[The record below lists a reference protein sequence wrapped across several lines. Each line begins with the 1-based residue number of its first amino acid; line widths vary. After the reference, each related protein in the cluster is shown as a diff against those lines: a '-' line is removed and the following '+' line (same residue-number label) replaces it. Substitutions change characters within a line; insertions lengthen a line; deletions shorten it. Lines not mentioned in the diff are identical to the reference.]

1 MAILKSDTTVG
12 GVVVLDGL
20 LKQAIGTLP
29 TTGWVAEGGQYYYQ
43 ITITNMTA
51 NSIPQIVP
59 QWTSKS
65 TQESVWNSLQSIQ
78 SFDGY
83 CRVYS
88 TAAFTTAINYVILY

>member
-43 ITITNMTA
+43 ITIANMTA

-59 QWTSKS
+59 QWTNQTS
-65 TQESVWNSLQSIQ
+65 QQSVWNMLQAVE

-83 CRVYS
+83 VRVYAS
-88 TAAFTTAINYVILY
+88 AAFTTAINYVILY

>member
-43 ITITNMTA
+43 IIITNMTA

-65 TQESVWNSLQSIQ
+65 TQESVWNNLQSIQ

-88 TAAFTTAINYVILY
+88 TAAFTIAINYVILY